1 MLLVCWPLR
10 WFRIQIKQSVG
21 RLLCVRTIIFRKEL
35 FLDLDNWRDES
46 TRSNSKVKVRL
57 RVRVT
62 PVTASNIPSTN
73 GHCANHLIAAAW
85 FPAANECTNENK
97 IEIKF
102 QTWTAENH
110 WCVVVGEKRPDAP
123 KHAWICTIWGGG
135 PFLKRSTRAVVV
147 SPPPRPLTC

>member
-1 MLLVCWPLR
+1 VCPDNN
-10 WFRIQIKQSVG
+10 
-21 RLLCVRTIIFRKEL
+21 FRKEL

-123 KHAWICTIWGGG
+123 KHA
-135 PFLKRSTRAVVV
+135 
-147 SPPPRPLTC
+147 